1 MCETGFLHFKL
12 QFRHR
17 NSVKI
22 VCNAPKIN
30 FYGKSMKLS
39 VREIKSCVGDFRA
52 IYGYFAFSRKRWRF
66 FAHLH

>member
-1 MCETGFLHFKL
+1 MCETGFLHFRL
-12 QFRHR
+12 QFWHR

-22 VCNAPKIN
+22 VCNAPKID

-39 VREIKSCVGDFRA
+39 VREIKSRVGDFRA